1 MSRLNCC
8 ALCSSNEHSIQSC
21 PDPLI
26 DESFR
31 CLIMW
36 VDPFKPELVDSDFEH
51 IYEIL
56 NEYSYELVCAM
67 SIQKSSSIGIIV
79 NSLEATRE
87 YHISNIIECIK
98 REMMIF
104 SQLNRTEQNDYIRWL
119 FHDELMEM
127 DESVDI
133 IELLYNNSSQTNLPG
148 GETVTATDAD
158 AISIAVQLETEF
170 DSVVTEQNTYP
181 QPLLLCLETE
191 TELQSLVECAICY
204 DETALLNMDTFQC
217 QHSFCHTCVM
227 KLLDKIQG
235 INCPFCRVSV
245 KTIEVKYVDH
255 YNDIEDIHL
264 IFPSNYTLTRDPLG
278 VASLVDYLV

>member
-1 MSRLNCC
+1 MSQLNCC
-8 ALCSSNEHSIQSC
+8 ALCCSNEHSIQSC

-36 VDPFKPELVDSDFEH
+36 VDPFKPDLVDSDFEH
-51 IYEIL
+51 VHSML
-56 NEYSYELVCAM
+56 NEYSYELLCAM

-87 YHISNIIECIK
+87 YHISTIIECIK

-104 SQLNRTEQNDYIRWL
+104 SQLNRNEQNDYIRL
-119 FHDELMEM
+119 LYRDELMEI
-127 DESVDI
+127 DESIDI
-133 IELLYNNSSQTNLPG
+133 MELLYNHSSQTNPPDSD
-148 GETVTATDAD
+148 TITATAD
-158 AISIAVQLETEF
+158 DEIDIAIQLEREF
-170 DSVVTEQNTYP
+170 VTEKNLRP
-181 QPLLLCLETE
+181 EPLLLCLETE

-204 DETALLNMDTFQC
+204 DETARLNMDTFQC

-227 KLLDKIQG
+227 KLLDNIQG

-264 IFPSNYTLTRDPLG
+264 IFPSNYTQPTDPLG
-278 VASLVDYLV
+278 VASLTDYLV